1 MARHVVVA
9 GVRLFGVTSVA
20 RDTDGGVPSEASL
33 VRMRDLA
40 ALVKPITDS
49 RKELEPSDIDL
60 HQQIVESAFQ
70 NGGVLPAP
78 CGTVFRNAEQLRR
91 WMEQNYIA
99 LSEGLQFVAGRCEA
113 RVHLTRR
120 PTTEAEPTTPTTPTV
135 ITECFRALRRVSSA
149 AMTLAPVDVPEPA
162 LFSAAFL
169 LDRERWNDFENAVR
183 VLANRHAGLTIQQTG
198 PWPPYDFVRLDF
210 GL

>member
-1 MARHVVVA
+1 MARHVPVA
-9 GVRLFGVTSVA
+9 GVRLFGVTSIA
-20 RDTDGGVPSEASL
+20 RDTDGGPPSEASL

-40 ALVKPITDS
+40 ALVKPINDS
-49 RKELEPSDIDL
+49 RQELQPSDIDL
-60 HQQIVESAFQ
+60 HERVVESAFQ
-70 NGGVLPAP
+70 HGGVLPAP
-78 CGTVFRNAEQLRR
+78 CGTVFRNTEQLRL

-99 LSEGLQFVAGRCEA
+99 LSEGLQFVAGRCES

-120 PTTEAEPTTPTTPTV
+120 PTTEAEPTTPATPAV
-135 ITECFRALRRVSSA
+135 VAECFRTLRRVAAA

-169 LDRERWNDFENAVR
+169 LDRERWNDFESAVR
-183 VLANRHAGLTIQQTG
+183 SLAKRHAGLTIQQTG

-210 GL
+210 G